1 MSNTN
6 GSLAS
11 VDGAAHVIGLVPKN
25 LYNIS
30 HTQAESC
37 VEWKPKFT
45 DTYVCLSH
53 SYTIEEMATS
63 VLCLFHFYRYHQN
76 LVSWKDNLFNRLR
89 YETCIKAIR
98 YKKRP
103 INEYLFHQ

>member
-30 HTQAESC
+30 HTQTESC
-37 VEWKPKFT
+37 FDWKTKFT

-63 VLCLFHFYRYHQN
+63 VLCSFYFYCLSSEFSIMEGQ
-76 LVSWKDNLFNRLR
+76 LVQ
-89 YETCIKAIR
+89 
-98 YKKRP
+98 P
-103 INEYLFHQ
+103 IGI

>member
-37 VEWKPKFT
+37 VEWKPKCT

-63 VLCLFHFYRYHQN
+63 VLCLFHFYCLSPEFSIMEGQ
-76 LVSWKDNLFNRLR
+76 LVQ
-89 YETCIKAIR
+89 
-98 YKKRP
+98 P
-103 INEYLFHQ
+103 IEI